1 MDESTVVA
9 QLGPRWGWIALR
21 GAAAIVF
28 GLLAFVLPGITLA
41 VLTVLWGA
49 YAFIDGVL
57 ALIAAF
63 RLRDG
68 GRRMWSLLAVGVLG
82 IVIGVLTFVWPAIT
96 ALSLLLLIAAWAIA
110 TGVFEIAAAIRLR
123 KEIDNEWLL
132 ILSGVAS
139 VVFGALLIAWPA
151 SGALAL
157 IWMIASFAIV
167 FGVLLVALA
176 FRIRSHGK
184 RPMDRGGLG
193 GALHAP

>member
-21 GAAAIVF
+21 GVAAIVF

-41 VLTVLWGA
+41 VLTLLWGA
-49 YAFIDGVL
+49 YAFIDGVF

-82 IVIGVLTFVWPAIT
+82 VVIGVLTFVWPAIT

-139 VVFGALLIAWPA
+139 VVFGALLIVWPA

-157 IWMIASFAIV
+157 IWMIASFAIL

-176 FRIRSHGK
+176 FRIRSHGH
-184 RPMDRGGLG
+184 RPT
-193 GALHAP
+193 AAAA

>member
-1 MDESTVVA
+1 MDESTVLA

-21 GAAAIVF
+21 GVAAILF

-41 VLTVLWGA
+41 LLVLVWGA
-49 YAFIDGVL
+49 YAFVDGVF
-57 ALIAAF
+57 ALFAAF
-63 RLRDG
+63 KVRDR

-82 IVIGVLTFVWPAIT
+82 IVVGVLTFAWPGIT

-110 TGVFEIAAAIRLR
+110 TGVFEIVAAIRLR

-139 VVFGALLIAWPA
+139 VVFGALLLIWPA

-167 FGVLLVALA
+167 LGVLLLSLA
-176 FRIRSHGK
+176 FKIRNRMHHA
-184 RPMDRGGLG
+184 RP
-193 GALHAP
+193 APA